1 MAPSRFNRSCNSDI
15 AASAAARDS
24 ISSCNFAA
32 SSSARR
38 CSSEAAISAWRN
50 SSLSFCRRAS
60 SSARSLAIR
69 DSSSSLRRCSS
80 CCSFKRFSSAS
91 LRKRSSSSIRRRSCW
106 RRLRSFSASCS
117 NCLARCAA
125 INSASWTASL
135 DWIISLRLRRVSTI
149 ANFRSIS
156 CFVLPKLGAPVLCL
170 RPSADIPGRMFNLAS
185 LLTKMYHTPTMKPP
199 PNADMVTM
207 VTGSMMLAMSN

>member
-1 MAPSRFNRSCNSDI
+1 MAPSLFSLSCNSDI

-38 CSSEAAISAWRN
+38 CSSEAAISACRN

-69 DSSSSLRRCSS
+69 DSSSSLRRCSC

-91 LRKRSSSSIRRRSCW
+91 LRKRSSSSIRRRSCS
-106 RRLRSFSASCS
+106 RRLRSLFASCS
-117 NCLARCAA
+117 SCLERCAA
-125 INSASWTASL
+125 ISSASCTASL
-135 DWIISLRLRRVSTI
+135 DWMISLRLRRVSTI
-149 ANFRSIS
+149 ASLRSIS
-156 CFVLPKLGAPVLCL
+156 CLVLPKLGAPVLCL

-185 LLTKMYHTPTMKPP
+185 LLTKIYQTPIMKPP
-199 PNADMVTM
+199 PKAAMVII
-207 VTGSMMLAMSN
+207 VTGSMLLAMSN